1 MDKTFKIVLIIFK
14 QLYTIYECV
23 KRNENS
29 QIMLLVYT
37 LMSSKSEECYRK
49 LFQNLID
56 FSDEQNVDL

>member
-49 LFQNLID
+49 LF
-56 FSDEQNVDL
+56 